1 LTNEKRQNSLEVE
14 GMTKSKQATLAT
26 ELYLNEMAIVKI
38 LNAKR
43 KKSTSFFVFIVGILL
58 RAQINVIMINDHRI
72 CLYSNRSICVK

>member
-1 LTNEKRQNSLEVE
+1 LKNTKRQNSLEVE

-43 KKSTSFFVFIVGILL
+43 KKSTSFFVFIV
-58 RAQINVIMINDHRI
+58 
-72 CLYSNRSICVK
+72 